1 MQRRRLI
8 PVAVLFGLGALL
20 FAVTGSA
27 QQPPELTNRTFVPLV
42 VREELPT
49 PEPTATPSRPVPPPP
64 GPGYCGP
71 TPNGPPFPPNTIFG
85 LFTIGG
91 QPAPANTLITL
102 TFDGLSGP
110 SAYTLAAGGF
120 RIDWAAGGGGHEP
133 RCINEVGSMMG
144 LLVNG
149 VHTSFEVAVG
159 YTGLAYRFDVSIP

>member
-8 PVAVLFGLGALL
+8 AVVALFGLGAML
-20 FAVTGSA
+20 FAASGAA
-27 QQPPELTNRTFVPLV
+27 QQPPELTNRAFLPLV
-42 VREELPT
+42 AREDLPT
-49 PEPTATPSRPVPPPP
+49 PEPTPGPARPVPPPP

-71 TPNGPPFPPNTIFG
+71 TPNGPPFPANTIFG

-91 QPAPANTLITL
+91 EPAPANTLITL
-102 TFDGLSGP
+102 TFDGLPGP

-120 RIDWAAGGGGHEP
+120 RIDWAAGGGGQEP

-144 LLVNG
+144 ILVSG

-159 YTGLAYRFDVSIP
+159 QSGLAYRFDLALP